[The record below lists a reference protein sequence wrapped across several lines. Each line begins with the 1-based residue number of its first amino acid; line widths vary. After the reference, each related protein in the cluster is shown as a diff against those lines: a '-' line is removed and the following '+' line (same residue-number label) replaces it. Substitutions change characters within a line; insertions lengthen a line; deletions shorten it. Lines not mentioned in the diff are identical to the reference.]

1 MKIFVTGAGG
11 MIGTYTTQAL
21 YREGYEIVALYRK
34 ASAQKNAHP
43 WKIIEADLLSDRG
56 ISELE
61 TIHPDVVVH
70 CAAVL
75 PEQLEG
81 EEANKTA
88 EINRKIDNGVLKFC
102 QNHDCSLIYTSSTS
116 VYGSTGFPWNE
127 ESPVSPWGPYGIAK
141 FETEQQ
147 IKTMK
152 NRHVIL
158 RISAPYAPEQPSRTV
173 LKIFIE
179 RALEDLDL
187 LYYGNGERQQD
198 FTASEDVARAIV
210 RSVSNSTAC
219 GVFNIAS
226 GQPVSMIQLA
236 ELVIKCASET
246 KSKAVAAG
254 TPDPQEEYR
263 AYFDISK
270 AKSILGWIPS
280 FSLEYGIRRW
290 MQSLEKNR

>member
-11 MIGTYTTQAL
+11 LIGTYTIQAL
-21 YREGYEIVALYRK
+21 YREGHEIVALYRK
-34 ASAQKNAHP
+34 AQTLKNVHP
-43 WKIIEADLLSDRG
+43 WEIVEADLLSDRG

-61 TIHPDVVVH
+61 TIDPDIVVH

-75 PEQLEG
+75 PEQFEG
-81 EEANKTA
+81 EEAKKIAT
-88 EINRKIDNGVLKFC
+88 INRKIDNGILKFC
-102 QNHDCSLIYTSSTS
+102 QDHHCFLIYTSSTS
-116 VYGSTGFPWNE
+116 VYGPTGFPWNE
-127 ESPVSPWGPYGIAK
+127 ESPVSPWGPYGTAK

-158 RISAPYAPEQPSRTV
+158 RISAPYAPEQRTRTV

-198 FTASEDVARAIV
+198 FTASEDVAQAIV
-210 RSVSNSTAC
+210 RSVANSKAC

-236 ELVIKCASET
+236 ELVIKCAPDT

-254 TPDPQEEYR
+254 IPDPQEEYR
-263 AYFDISK
+263 ACFDISK

-280 FSLEYGIRRW
+280 YSLEYGIRRW
-290 MQSLEKNR
+290 MQFMEKK